1 MHSFLREE
9 EKSYLWRLEEENKQV
24 LQRLRDNAATLGQ
37 KSHELET
44 CILELEQRCQAS
56 AQKMLKVR
64 GLEGPALVQ
73 GEWGGSPAPG
83 RPAHPS
89 AHAQCCFLVLW
100 VSICKAAPRA
110 RGCLCVHQIQPS
122 GWARWA
128 AWLEGTMRPPLPAA
142 ACPLS
147 TELVAPGGTA
157 RWNGG
162 SGDLPALGTAGPSS
176 DCGAFPPPQGRR
188 GQCRPLEQ
196 DTSVPTN
203 RVGAA
208 PCDITPRG
216 LGARPVGL
224 CGSTWGPVL
233 EIPKAS

>member
-100 VSICKAAPRA
+100 VSICKAAPRGPWVPLCA
-110 RGCLCVHQIQPS
+110 SDTALWVGTVGCLAGGNDETTFASSC
-122 GWARWA
+122 
-128 AWLEGTMRPPLPAA
+128 
-142 ACPLS
+142 LS
-147 TELVAPGGTA
+147 PKHRA
-157 RWNGG
+157 
-162 SGDLPALGTAGPSS
+162 
-176 DCGAFPPPQGRR
+176 
-188 GQCRPLEQ
+188 
-196 DTSVPTN
+196 
-203 RVGAA
+203 
-208 PCDITPRG
+208 
-216 LGARPVGL
+216 
-224 CGSTWGPVL
+224 CGSWGHSSV
-233 EIPKAS
+233 ERWEW